1 MAAKVAKYMLNTK
14 HFGNIY
20 HKFIGRSEIK
30 RNFATDYL
38 IQYSYAYT
46 CYQSWLYINKDCR
59 L

>member
-30 RNFATDYL
+30 T
-38 IQYSYAYT
+38 
-46 CYQSWLYINKDCR
+46 
-59 L
+59 

>member
-38 IQYSYAYT
+38 TKVSHPCFYNVS
-46 CYQSWLYINKDCR
+46 K
-59 L
+59 